1 MFTAY
6 ELREMMSVPG
16 PSAEEYIQSP
26 LTKEAI
32 DTVFQEAAVAA
43 QGRYHGLSF
52 HLSQMYERMGFIDSP
67 QQYYEASKILTFLK
81 DPALGYELY
90 TREDSTD
97 LTTFVSLHWGDNLS
111 LTKNIYAIKVS
122 PNTIT
127 TEMLLKTRNESY
139 NKILFPEHN

>member
-6 ELREMMSVPG
+6 ELREMMSIPG

-43 QGRYHGLSF
+43 QGGYHGLSF

-81 DPALGYELY
+81 DPSLGYEIY

-97 LTTFVSLHWGDNLS
+97 ITTFVSLHWGDNLS

-122 PNTIT
+122 PNATT

-139 NKILFPEHN
+139 NKMMPPY